1 MPDGAYV
8 KRQVGS
14 DPLEQGLR
22 HSDDFY
28 RTGEIA
34 TRALLAVERLPG
46 VIWEPAC
53 GAGDISR
60 VLERNPLVTG
70 VISTDLHDR
79 GYGQAGVDFLSCRDA
94 RGADHVVT
102 NPPFRLSG
110 QGRRGD
116 ALALFAQQ
124 GLRLVRGRVCLLG
137 RLQWL
142 EGQARMRDV
151 FDRIPPA
158 RVWVFPYRIPMA
170 RGDGPFQAGLVAFA
184 WYVWERRTENQIA
197 VDGTR
202 LDWLPRPAPARMT
215 RRT

>member
-1 MPDGAYV
+1 MTDGGYV

-22 HSDDFY
+22 HSEDFY

-34 TRALLAVERLPG
+34 TLALLAVERFPG
-46 VIWEPAC
+46 SVWEPAC

-60 VLERNPLVTG
+60 VLERNLNIAEV
-70 VISTDLHDR
+70 VSTDLHDR
-79 GYGQAGVDFLSCRDA
+79 GYGEPGVDFLDQDVGR
-94 RGADHVVT
+94 ADHVVT

-110 QGRRGD
+110 QDRRGD
-116 ALALFAQQ
+116 ALALFARQ
-124 GLRLVRGRVCLLG
+124 GLRLVRGRVALLG

-142 EGQARMRDV
+142 EGQQRERDV
-151 FDRIPPA
+151 FRTMAPS

-170 RGDGPFQAGLVAFA
+170 RGDGPFQAGLVAFC
-184 WYVWERRTENQIA
+184 WYVWDRSHSGPTQL
-197 VDGTR
+197 G
-202 LDWLPRPAPARMT
+202 WLPRPAPVRMA